1 MERIVTSG
9 VKRPSERAGASGMN
23 HDEDQGAK
31 TEEFRRERTGE
42 VDLGTPGNDR
52 RAKEDT
58 KEKARTLG
66 REAEQVGKTVA
77 AEQLGA
83 LAGGIRKSAEGW
95 DDQRHAWVKQ
105 YLGDA
110 ADGLD
115 RFSSTLREKNLG
127 AFLTDAEALARRH
140 PAMFAACCAAAGFAL
155 TRFLK
160 SGKRD
165 VV

>member
-1 MERIVTSG
+1 
-9 VKRPSERAGASGMN
+9 MN
-23 HDEDQGAK
+23 QDKDEGLK
-31 TEEFRRERTGE
+31 TEEVRRERAARG
-42 VDLGTPGNDR
+42 DLATAGNDR
-52 RAKEDT
+52 EAPAGSETAR
-58 KEKARTLG
+58 EKARTLG

-83 LAGGIRKSAEGW
+83 LAGGIRRSAEGW

-115 RFSSTLREKNLG
+115 RFSRTLGEKDLG
-127 AFLTDAEALARRH
+127 AVLSDAEALARRH
-140 PAMFAACCAAAGFAL
+140 PALFAACCAAAGFAL

-160 SGKRD
+160 SGKPED
-165 VV
+165 A